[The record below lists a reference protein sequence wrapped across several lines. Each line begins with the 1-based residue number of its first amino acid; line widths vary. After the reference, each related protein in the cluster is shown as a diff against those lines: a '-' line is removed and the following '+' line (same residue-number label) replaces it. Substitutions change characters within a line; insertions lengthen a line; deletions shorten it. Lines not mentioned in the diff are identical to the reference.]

1 MISRVGTETVID
13 IEYDSDVMLTRLIKD
28 SEYWTSM
35 SLSLKQAKELI
46 ADLQQVISEE
56 EPDDSR

>member
-28 SEYWTSM
+28 RELWASM
-35 SLSLKQAKELI
+35 SLTHKQAKELI